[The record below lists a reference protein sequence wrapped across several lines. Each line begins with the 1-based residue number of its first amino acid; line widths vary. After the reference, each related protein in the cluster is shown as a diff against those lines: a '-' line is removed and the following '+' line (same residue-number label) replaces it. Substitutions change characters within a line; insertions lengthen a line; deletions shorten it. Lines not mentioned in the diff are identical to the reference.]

1 MGKMMLVV
9 GHAARKSVRDER
21 DSEFYP
27 NISNFSHLGRF
38 FRFFLIHRGLAKKTL
53 FKNTEQSYL
62 PNEKCHLSRF
72 LVSDCGIITQNSRSK
87 TVFFHF
93 LYSKITNP
101 GGISVNSIF
110 RNFSP
115 YKKHLGQSNGVFN
128 HTNAMTSEW
137 DICMLQWMHSFEF
150 STSKKR

>member
-38 FRFFLIHRGLAKKTL
+38 FRFFLIHRGLAKKTI

-87 TVFFHF
+87 TVFFPLF
-93 LYSKITNP
+93 ILK
-101 GGISVNSIF
+101 
-110 RNFSP
+110 
-115 YKKHLGQSNGVFN
+115 N
-128 HTNAMTSEW
+128 H
-137 DICMLQWMHSFEF
+137 
-150 STSKKR
+150 